1 MQQQATFTAAGA
13 PLAATAAP
21 QRPGAA
27 ARTPSQRPHQG
38 RAALLSVT
46 SLAAAVLTAAAVLMP
61 APALAANPLLEGD
74 DLQALRLQ
82 GAALNAMLV
91 PLLDDTEPPRWNRS
105 LAAMRCGAGSKVWI
119 DGQPLKPGALV
130 PARSFTMRWKMAGCQ
145 PLSRRE
151 SFTGDVTLT
160 VFHEEAG
167 GYSAMV
173 VPTALKVRTLDSSAV
188 WSTRFAVVM
197 P

>member
-1 MQQQATFTAAGA
+1 MSHPATQAPFGTFAAAG
-13 PLAATAAP
+13 
-21 QRPGAA
+21 
-27 ARTPSQRPHQG
+27 
-38 RAALLSVT
+38 LL
-46 SLAAAVLTAAAVLMP
+46 
-61 APALAANPLLEGD
+61 ALAALSMPAQAASADPLMEGD
-74 DLQALRLQ
+74 GAHALRLQ
-82 GAALNAMLV
+82 GLALNAMLV
-91 PLLDDTEPPRWNRS
+91 PVLDDTEPPRWSRS
-105 LAAMRCGAGSKVWI
+105 LGAMRCGAGSQVWI

-130 PARSFTMRWKMAGCQ
+130 PARAFTMRWKMEGCQ
-145 PLSRRE
+145 PLSRQE

-160 VFHEEAG
+160 VFPEEAG

>member
-1 MQQQATFTAAGA
+1 MQQPPTRQSTGA
-13 PLAATAAP
+13 LLT
-21 QRPGAA
+21 
-27 ARTPSQRPHQG
+27 
-38 RAALLSVT
+38 AALLAV
-46 SLAAAVLTAAAVLMP
+46 AAATLPSP
-61 APALAANPLLEGD
+61 ATAANPLMED

-82 GAALNAMLV
+82 GLALNAMLV
-91 PLLDDTEPPRWNRS
+91 PLLDDAEPPRWTRT
-105 LAAMRCGAGSKVWI
+105 LGAMRCGAGSKVWI
-119 DGQPLKPGALV
+119 DGQPLKPGARV
-130 PARSFTMRWKMAGCQ
+130 PARSFTMRWKMVGCQ
-145 PLSRRE
+145 PLSRQE

-160 VFHEEAG
+160 VFHEDSG